1 MPRRFS
7 LKTRLLSLLLSA
19 AMVLMFLPA
28 SAFAA
33 DDEQVRVGDA
43 WLGSATRV
51 VSCGEGGTAAYDPD
65 TKTLTLTN
73 VTINHDYNAAI
84 WNTVEG
90 LTIKLVGKNSINSGE
105 QTGILSMQGCGLL
118 TLTGEE
124 GSLNITTADGQAIYA
139 NTGSLLI
146 KDTTVTAS
154 TEAFDTCAVSAD
166 LGIEISGS
174 TLESAIASG
183 NAIYTPGDLKIENSN
198 VTTSNDNQNNKGYP
212 AIWSDGD
219 ITINGGQL
227 KSTCKGGTA
236 LGAASTI
243 SITGCTLESASTDG
257 NAIYTPGDLKI
268 ENSNVTT
275 SNDNTNNNGYPAI
288 WCYGDITINGGQL
301 KSTCIGSDALG
312 AVGALSI
319 TDCNV
324 ENKGYYTALY
334 SGGKMTLT
342 GGSITAEAENNAII
356 SNSAM
361 TITNATVKAT
371 AQRYDALRAS
381 DVMKINGGSITADAG
396 DNAIISY
403 SAMTITNATVKATAQ
418 RHNALRASDVMK
430 INGGRV
436 EATTVLYDEETY
448 AIHMQ
453 PLDDG
458 SNDGRMEIGGGVEL
472 YVKGFSGI
480 AVGDEATIADAHIVI
495 DSEDWSIDMPV
506 KFAEGCDIALALG
519 GDSME
524 SAEPFDWYS
533 MSLEPFTPGTPGGT
547 YRYLELFSGAK
558 HTLRVTNGMI
568 SELNGKPYTGNEA
581 EIPAGSPVTLTLTV
595 NEDAFTAGEVFSS
608 WTLSPTPRDLQING
622 NVITFTMPAED
633 VEIRATG
640 DIPPEPGPDAEG
652 SPLFGLALGAVG
664 GTLVGLTFYA
674 AHELGIT
681 QTLRETLPAGAAIPA
696 NRGELALLLWNAA
709 DKPEPE
715 KQPAFTDV
723 SDLETAKAAQWAIE
737 AGLMETE
744 SSGKFAPAKRVT
756 RLKVFRTWKAA
767 NH

>member
-1 MPRRFS
+1 MRQKKGMFLMPRRFS
-7 LKTRLLSLLLSA
+7 LQARLLSLLLSA

-33 DDEQVRVGDA
+33 DDEQVRVGDT
-43 WLGSATRV
+43 WLGSAMRV
-51 VSCGEGGTAAYDPD
+51 VPCGDGTAAYDPD

-73 VTINHDYNAAI
+73 VTINCDDTTAI
-84 WNTVEG
+84 FNKTDG
-90 LTIKLVGKNSINSGE
+90 LTIKLVGENSINSGK
-105 QTGILSMQGCGLL
+105 QSGILSMQGCGLL
-118 TLTGEE
+118 TLTGE
-124 GSLNITTADGQAIYA
+124 GSLNITAAGHAIYA

-146 KDTTVTAS
+146 KDTTVKVS
-154 TEAFDTCAVSAD
+154 SDILAVCAD
-166 LGIEISGS
+166 LGIEISNS
-174 TLESAIASG
+174 TIESASTDS
-183 NAIYTPGDLKIENSN
+183 NAIYAPGDLTIENSN
-198 VTTSNDNQNNKGYP
+198 VTTSNDNKNDDGYP

-227 KSTCKGGTA
+227 KSTCAGGKA
-236 LGAASTI
+236 LGADGSLLVKDTTVKVSSDVLAVYANSGIEISDSTF
-243 SITGCTLESASTDG
+243 ESSSTNG
-257 NAIYTPGDLKI
+257 NAIWTPGDLKI

-275 SNDNTNNNGYPAI
+275 SNDNNNDNGYPAI
-288 WCYGDITINGGQL
+288 WCDGDITINGGQL
-301 KSTCIGSDALG
+301 KSTCAGSDALG
-312 AVGALSI
+312 AAGTLSI
-319 TDCNV
+319 TDCTV
-324 ENKGYYTALY
+324 ENKGASALY
-334 SGGKMTLT
+334 SQGKMTLT
-342 GGSITAEAENNAII
+342 GGSITADAEYNAII

-371 AQRYDALRAS
+371 AQRY
-381 DVMKINGGSITADAG
+381 
-396 DNAIISY
+396 
-403 SAMTITNATVKATAQ
+403 
-418 RHNALRASDVMK
+418 NALRASDVMK
-430 INGGRV
+430 IDGGKV
-436 EATTVLYDEETY
+436 EATTVLYDDETY

-453 PLDDG
+453 PMDDG

-480 AVGDEATIADAHIVI
+480 SVGEEATIADAHIVI

-506 KFAEGCDIALALG
+506 KFAEGYDIALALG

-524 SAEPFDWYS
+524 SAKPFDWYS
-533 MSLEPFTPGTPGGT
+533 MSLKPFTPGTPGGT
-547 YRYLELFSGAK
+547 YRYLELFSGAR

-568 SELNGKPYTGNEA
+568 SEMNGKPYTGSEA

-608 WTLSPTPRDLQING
+608 WTLSPTPRDLQIDG

-640 DIPPEPGPDAEG
+640 DIPPEPTPDAEV

-674 AHELGIT
+674 AHQLGIT

-715 KQPAFTDV
+715 NQPAFTDV
-723 SDLETAKAAQWAIE
+723 SDPETAKAAQWAIE

-767 NH
+767 KH

>member
-7 LKTRLLSLLLSA
+7 LKARLLSLLLSA

-33 DDEQVRVGDA
+33 DDKQVRVGDT
-43 WLGSATRV
+43 WLGSATRSV
-51 VSCGEGGTAAYDPD
+51 TCGEGTAAYDPD
-65 TKTLTLTN
+65 TKTLTLTKA
-73 VTINHDYNAAI
+73 TINHDYNAAI

-90 LTIKLVGKNSINSGE
+90 LTIELVGENSISSGE
-105 QTGILSMQGCGLL
+105 QTGILSQEGCGLL
-118 TLTGEE
+118 TLTGD
-124 GSLNITTADGQAIYA
+124 GSLKITVTEGNAIYV
-139 NTGSLLI
+139 NDGSLLI
-146 KDTTVTAS
+146 KDTTVKVSSGAS
-154 TEAFDTCAVSAD
+154 NACAVFAD
-166 LGIEISGS
+166 KGIEISGS
-174 TLESAIASG
+174 TLESAIANG

-198 VTTSNDNQNNKGYP
+198 VTTSNDNKNGDGYP
-212 AIWSDGD
+212 AIWCASN

-257 NAIYTPGDLKI
+257 NAIYTPGNLKI

-275 SNDNTNNNGYPAI
+275 NSTGNLPAI
-288 WCYGDITINGGQL
+288 WSDSNITISGGQL

-312 AVGALSI
+312 AIGTLSI
-319 TDCNV
+319 TDCTV
-324 ENKGYYTALY
+324 ENKGGYTALY

-342 GGSITAEAENNAII
+342 GGSITAEAERNAII
-356 SNSAM
+356 SERAM

-371 AQRYDALRAS
+371 AQKY
-381 DVMKINGGSITADAG
+381 
-396 DNAIISY
+396 
-403 SAMTITNATVKATAQ
+403 
-418 RHNALRASDVMK
+418 NALRASDVMK
-430 INGGRV
+430 IDGGRV

-524 SAEPFDWYS
+524 NAEPFDWYS
-533 MSLEPFTPGTPGGT
+533 MSLEPFTPGTPGT
-547 YRYLELFSGAK
+547 YPYLELFSGAK

-581 EIPAGSPVTLTLTV
+581 EIPAGSPVALTLTV

-608 WTLSPTPRDLQING
+608 WTLSPTPRDLQIDG
-622 NVITFTMPAED
+622 NVITFTMPAEN

-640 DIPPEPGPDAEG
+640 DIPPEPTPDAEV
-652 SPLFGLALGAVG
+652 SPLFGLALGAVS
-664 GTLVGLTFYA
+664 GTLVGLTLYTV
-674 AHELGIT
+674 HELGIT

>member
-1 MPRRFS
+1 MRQKKGMFLMPRRFS

-33 DDEQVRVGDA
+33 DDEQVRVGDT
-43 WLGSATRV
+43 WLGSAMRV
-51 VSCGEGGTAAYDPD
+51 VPCGDGTAAYDPD

-73 VTINHDYNAAI
+73 VTINCDDTTAI
-84 WNTVEG
+84 FNKTDG
-90 LTIKLVGKNSINSGE
+90 LTIKLVGENSINSGK
-105 QTGILSMQGCGLL
+105 QSGILSMQGCGLL
-118 TLTGEE
+118 TLTGE
-124 GSLNITTADGQAIYA
+124 GSLNITAAGHAIYA

-146 KDTTVTAS
+146 KDTTVKVS
-154 TEAFDTCAVSAD
+154 SDILAVCAD
-166 LGIEISGS
+166 LGIEISNS
-174 TLESAIASG
+174 TIESASTDS
-183 NAIYTPGDLKIENSN
+183 NAIYAPGDLTIENSN
-198 VTTSNDNQNNKGYP
+198 VTTSNDNKNDDGYP

-227 KSTCKGGTA
+227 KSTCAGGKA
-236 LGAASTI
+236 LGADGSLLVKDTTVKVSSDVLAVYANSGIEISDSTF
-243 SITGCTLESASTDG
+243 ESSSTNG
-257 NAIYTPGDLKI
+257 NAIWTPGDLKI

-275 SNDNTNNNGYPAI
+275 SNDNKNDNGYPAI
-288 WCYGDITINGGQL
+288 WCDGDITINGGQL
-301 KSTCIGSDALG
+301 KSTCAGSDALG
-312 AVGALSI
+312 AAGTLSI
-319 TDCNV
+319 TDCTV
-324 ENKGYYTALY
+324 ENKGASALY
-334 SGGKMTLT
+334 SQGKMTLT
-342 GGSITAEAENNAII
+342 GGSITADAEYNAII

-371 AQRYDALRAS
+371 AQRY
-381 DVMKINGGSITADAG
+381 
-396 DNAIISY
+396 
-403 SAMTITNATVKATAQ
+403 
-418 RHNALRASDVMK
+418 NALRASDVMK
-430 INGGRV
+430 IDGGKV
-436 EATTVLYDEETY
+436 EATTVLYDDETY

-453 PLDDG
+453 PMDDG

-480 AVGDEATIADAHIVI
+480 SVGEEATIADAHIVI

-506 KFAEGCDIALALG
+506 KFAEGYDIALALG

-524 SAEPFDWYS
+524 SAKPFDWYS
-533 MSLEPFTPGTPGGT
+533 MSLKPFTPGTPGGT
-547 YRYLELFSGAK
+547 YRYLELFSGAR

-568 SELNGKPYTGNEA
+568 SEMNGKPYTGSEA

-608 WTLSPTPRDLQING
+608 WTLSPTPRDLQIDG

-640 DIPPEPGPDAEG
+640 DIPPEPTPDAEV

-674 AHELGIT
+674 AHQLGIT

-715 KQPAFTDV
+715 NQPAFTDV
-723 SDLETAKAAQWAIE
+723 SDPETAKAAQWAIE

-767 NH
+767 KH

>member
-7 LKTRLLSLLLSA
+7 LKARLLSLLLSA

-43 WLGSATRV
+43 WLGSATRSV
-51 VSCGEGGTAAYDPD
+51 PCGEGTAAYDPD
-65 TKTLTLTN
+65 TKTLTLTKA
-73 VTINHDYNAAI
+73 TINHDYNAAI

-90 LTIKLVGKNSINSGE
+90 LTIELVGENSINSGN
-105 QTGILSMQGCGLL
+105 QSGILSMQGCGLL

-124 GSLNITTADGQAIYA
+124 GSLNITAADGHAIYA
-139 NTGSLLI
+139 NTGSLLV
-146 KDTTVTAS
+146 KDTTVKVS
-154 TEAFDTCAVSAD
+154 SDILAVYAD

-174 TLESAIASG
+174 TFESSTTDG
-183 NAIYTPGDLKIENSN
+183 NAIWTPGDLKIENSN

-212 AIWSDGD
+212 AIWCDRNITISGGQLKSTCAGGKALGADGSLLVKDTTVKVSSDVLAVYANLGIEISGSTFESASTDSNAIWTPGDLKIENSNVTTNSAGNFPAIWSDGD

-227 KSTCKGGTA
+227 KSTCT
-236 LGAASTI
+236 
-243 SITGCTLESASTDG
+243 
-257 NAIYTPGDLKI
+257 
-268 ENSNVTT
+268 
-275 SNDNTNNNGYPAI
+275 
-288 WCYGDITINGGQL
+288 
-301 KSTCIGSDALG
+301 GSDALG
-312 AVGALSI
+312 AAGTLSI
-319 TDCNV
+319 TNCNV
-324 ENKGYYTALY
+324 ENKGASALY
-334 SGGKMTLT
+334 SQGEMTLT
-342 GGSITAEAENNAII
+342 GGSITAEAEYNAII

-371 AQRYDALRAS
+371 AQKY
-381 DVMKINGGSITADAG
+381 
-396 DNAIISY
+396 
-403 SAMTITNATVKATAQ
+403 
-418 RHNALRASDVMK
+418 NALRASDVMK
-430 INGGRV
+430 IDGGWV
-436 EATTVLYDEETY
+436 EATTVRYDKKTY

-453 PLDDG
+453 PMADG
-458 SNDGRMEIGGGVEL
+458 SNNGRMEIGGGVEL
-472 YVKGFSGI
+472 YAKGYSGI
-480 AVGDEATIADAHIVI
+480 YVGDEATIEDAHIVI
-495 DSEDWSIDMPV
+495 DSDEWSIDMPV
-506 KFAEGCDIALALG
+506 KFAEGYDIALALG

-533 MSLEPFTPGTPGGT
+533 MSLEPYTPKQPGTYP
-547 YRYLELFSGAK
+547 YLELFSGAK
-558 HTLRVTNGMI
+558 HTLSVTNGTI

-581 EIPAGSPVTLTLTV
+581 EVPAGTPVTLTLTV

-608 WTLSPTPRDLQING
+608 WTLSPTPRDLQIDG

-640 DIPPEPGPDAEG
+640 DIPPEPTPDAED
-652 SPLFGLALGAVG
+652 SPLFGIALGAVG

-715 KQPAFTDV
+715 NQPAFTDV
-723 SDLETAKAAQWAIE
+723 SDPETAKAAQWAIE

-767 NH
+767 KH

>member
-1 MPRRFS
+1 MRQKKGMFLMPRRFS

-198 VTTSNDNQNNKGYP
+198 VTTNSAGNLP
-212 AIWSDGD
+212 AIWSD
-219 ITINGGQL
+219 
-227 KSTCKGGTA
+227 S
-236 LGAASTI
+236 
-243 SITGCTLESASTDG
+243 
-257 NAIYTPGDLKI
+257 
-268 ENSNVTT
+268 
-275 SNDNTNNNGYPAI
+275 
-288 WCYGDITINGGQL
+288 DITINGGQL

-312 AVGALSI
+312 AVGTLSI
-319 TDCNV
+319 TNCNV
-324 ENKGYYTALY
+324 ENKGGYTALY

-342 GGSITAEAENNAII
+342 
-356 SNSAM
+356 
-361 TITNATVKAT
+361 NATVKAT
-371 AQRYDALRAS
+371 AQTY
-381 DVMKINGGSITADAG
+381 
-396 DNAIISY
+396 
-403 SAMTITNATVKATAQ
+403 
-418 RHNALRASDVMK
+418 NALRASDVMK
-430 INGGRV
+430 IDGGRV
-436 EATTVLYDEETY
+436 EATTFGEEEY
-448 AIHMQ
+448 AIHME
-453 PLDDG
+453 PMADG

-472 YVKGFSGI
+472 YVKGYNGI
-480 AVGDEATIADAHIVI
+480 SVGEGATIEDAHIVI
-495 DSEDWSIDMPV
+495 DSEDCSIDMPV
-506 KFAEGCDIALALG
+506 KFADGYDIALALG

-524 SAEPFDWYS
+524 NAEPFDWYS

-547 YRYLELFSGAK
+547 YRYLELLSGAK
-558 HTLRVTNGMI
+558 HTLCVTNGMI
-568 SELNGKPYTGNEA
+568 SEMNGKPYTGNEA

-608 WTLSPTPRDLQING
+608 WALSPTPRDLQIDG

-640 DIPPEPGPDAEG
+640 DIPPEPTPDAEG
-652 SPLFGLALGAVG
+652 SPLFGIALGAVG

>member
-1 MPRRFS
+1 MRQKKGMFLMPRRFS

-275 SNDNTNNNGYPAI
+275 NSAGNLPAI
-288 WCYGDITINGGQL
+288 WSDSDITINGGQL

-312 AVGALSI
+312 AAGTLSI
-319 TDCNV
+319 TNCNV
-324 ENKGYYTALY
+324 ENKGGYTALY

-342 GGSITAEAENNAII
+342 
-356 SNSAM
+356 
-361 TITNATVKAT
+361 NATVKAT
-371 AQRYDALRAS
+371 AQTY
-381 DVMKINGGSITADAG
+381 
-396 DNAIISY
+396 
-403 SAMTITNATVKATAQ
+403 
-418 RHNALRASDVMK
+418 NALRASDVMK
-430 INGGRV
+430 IDGGRV
-436 EATTVLYDEETY
+436 EATTFGEEEY
-448 AIHMQ
+448 AIHME
-453 PLDDG
+453 PMADG

-472 YVKGFSGI
+472 YVKGYNGI
-480 AVGDEATIADAHIVI
+480 SVGEGATIEDAHIVI
-495 DSEDWSIDMPV
+495 DSEDCSIDMPV
-506 KFAEGCDIALALG
+506 KFADGYDIALALG

-524 SAEPFDWYS
+524 NTEPFDWYS

-547 YRYLELFSGAK
+547 YRYLELLSGAK
-558 HTLRVTNGMI
+558 HTLCVTNGMI
-568 SELNGKPYTGNEA
+568 SEMNGKPYTGNEA

-608 WTLSPTPRDLQING
+608 WALSPTPRDLQIDG

-640 DIPPEPGPDAEG
+640 DIPPEPTPDAEG
-652 SPLFGLALGAVG
+652 SPLFGIALGAVG

>member
-33 DDEQVRVGDA
+33 DDEQVRVGYT
-43 WLGSATRV
+43 WLGSATRSV
-51 VSCGEGGTAAYDPD
+51 TCGDGTAAYDPD

-73 VTINHDYNAAI
+73 ATINHDYNAAI
-84 WNTVEG
+84 WNTTDD
-90 LTIKLVGKNSINSGE
+90 LIIKLVGENSINSGNE
-105 QTGILSMQGCGLL
+105 AGILSQEGRGLL
-118 TLTGEE
+118 TLTGE
-124 GSLNITTADGQAIYA
+124 GSLNITAADNYAIYA
-139 NTGSLLI
+139 HTGSLLV
-146 KDTTVTAS
+146 KDTTVKVS
-154 TEAFDTCAVSAD
+154 SDTLAVYAD

-174 TLESAIASG
+174 TFESSTTDG
-183 NAIYTPGDLKIENSN
+183 NAIWAPGDLKIENSN

-212 AIWSDGD
+212 AIWCDSN

-236 LGAASTI
+236 LGAAGTI
-243 SITGCTLESASTDG
+243 SITGNTFESASTG
-257 NAIYTPGDLKI
+257 SNAIYTPGDLKI

-275 SNDNTNNNGYPAI
+275 NSAGNFPAI
-288 WCYGDITINGGQL
+288 WSDGDITINGGQL
-301 KSTCIGSDALG
+301 KSTCTGSDALG
-312 AVGALSI
+312 AAGTLSI
-319 TDCNV
+319 TNCNV
-324 ENKGYYTALY
+324 ENKGASALY
-334 SGGKMTLT
+334 SQGEMTLT
-342 GGSITAEAENNAII
+342 GGSITAEAEYNAII

-371 AQRYDALRAS
+371 AQKY
-381 DVMKINGGSITADAG
+381 
-396 DNAIISY
+396 
-403 SAMTITNATVKATAQ
+403 
-418 RHNALRASDVMK
+418 NALRASDVMK
-430 INGGRV
+430 IDGGWV
-436 EATTVLYDEETY
+436 KATTVLHDDAEPY

-472 YVKGFSGI
+472 YVKGVNGI
-480 AVGDEATIADAHIVI
+480 SVGEGATIEDAHIVI
-495 DSEDWSIDMPV
+495 DSEDCSIDMPV
-506 KFAEGCDIALALG
+506 KFADGYDIARALG
-519 GDSME
+519 GDSKE
-524 SAEPFDWYS
+524 NAKPFDWYS
-533 MSLEPFTPGTPGGT
+533 MSLEPFTPNQPGT
-547 YRYLELFSGAK
+547 YRYLELLSGAK

-568 SELNGKPYTGNEA
+568 SEMNGKPYTGNEA

-595 NEDAFTAGEVFSS
+595 NEDAFTAGEMFSS
-608 WTLSPTPRDLQING
+608 WTLSPTPRDLQIDG

-640 DIPPEPGPDAEG
+640 DIPPEPTPDAEG

-674 AHELGIT
+674 AHQLGIT

-715 KQPAFTDV
+715 NQPAFTDV
-723 SDLETAKAAQWAIE
+723 SDPETAKAAQWAIE

-767 NH
+767 KH

>member
-7 LKTRLLSLLLSA
+7 LKARLLSLFLSA

-33 DDEQVRVGDA
+33 DEEQVRVGYT
-43 WLGSATRV
+43 WLGSATRSV
-51 VSCGEGGTAAYDPD
+51 TCGEGTAAYDPD

-84 WNTVEG
+84 WNTTDD
-90 LTIKLVGKNSINSGE
+90 LTIKLVGENSINSGD
-105 QTGILSMQGCGLL
+105 QAGILSQEGCGLL
-118 TLTGEE
+118 TLTGD
-124 GSLNITTADGQAIYA
+124 GSLNITVTGGNAIFV

-146 KDTTVTAS
+146 KDTTVTVSSGAS
-154 TEAFDTCAVSAD
+154 DACAVTAD
-166 LGIEISGS
+166 YGIEISGS
-174 TLESAIASG
+174 TLKSAIANG
-183 NAIYTPGDLKIENSN
+183 NAIFARGDLKIENSN
-198 VTTSNDNQNNKGYP
+198 VTTSNDNQF
-212 AIWSDGD
+212 GD
-219 ITINGGQL
+219 
-227 KSTCKGGTA
+227 A
-236 LGAASTI
+236 
-243 SITGCTLESASTDG
+243 
-257 NAIYTPGDLKI
+257 
-268 ENSNVTT
+268 
-275 SNDNTNNNGYPAI
+275 YPAI
-288 WCYGDITINGGQL
+288 WCDGDITINGGQL

-312 AVGALSI
+312 AAGALSI

-342 GGSITAEAENNAII
+342 GGSITAEAENNAIM
-356 SNSAM
+356 SRSAM

-371 AQRYDALRAS
+371 AQKY
-381 DVMKINGGSITADAG
+381 
-396 DNAIISY
+396 
-403 SAMTITNATVKATAQ
+403 
-418 RHNALRASDVMK
+418 NALRASDVMK
-430 INGGRV
+430 IDGGRV
-436 EATTVLYDEETY
+436 EATTVRYDEETY
-448 AIHMQ
+448 AIHME
-453 PLDDG
+453 PMGDG

-472 YVKGFSGI
+472 YVKGYKGI
-480 AVGDEATIADAHIVI
+480 FVGEEATIEDAHIVI
-495 DSEDWSIDMPV
+495 DSDDWSIDMPV
-506 KFAEGCDIALALG
+506 KFAEGYDIALALG

-524 SAEPFDWYS
+524 NAEPFDWYS
-533 MSLEPFTPGTPGGT
+533 MSLEPFTPGTPGT
-547 YRYLELFSGAK
+547 YPYLELLSGAK
-558 HTLRVTNGMI
+558 HTLRVTNGTI
-568 SELNGKPYTGNEA
+568 SELNGKQYTGNEA

-608 WTLSPTPRDLQING
+608 WTLSPTPRDLQIDG
-622 NVITFTMPAED
+622 NVITFTMPAEN

-640 DIPPEPGPDAEG
+640 DIPPEPTPDAEV
-652 SPLFGLALGAVG
+652 SPLFGLALGAVS
-664 GTLVGLTFYA
+664 GTLVGLTLYTV
-674 AHELGIT
+674 HELGIT

>member
-7 LKTRLLSLLLSA
+7 LKARLLSLLLSA

-33 DDEQVRVGDA
+33 DDKQVRVGYT
-43 WLGSATRV
+43 WLGSVTRSV
-51 VSCGEGGTAAYDPD
+51 TCGDGTAAYDPD

-73 VTINHDYNAAI
+73 ATINHDYNAAI
-84 WNTVEG
+84 WNTTDD
-90 LTIKLVGKNSINSGE
+90 LTIKLVGENSINSGN
-105 QTGILSMQGCGLL
+105 QAGILSQEGRGLL
-118 TLTGEE
+118 TLTGE
-124 GSLNITTADGQAIYA
+124 GSLNITAADGYAIYA
-139 NTGSLLI
+139 HTGSLLV
-146 KDTTVTAS
+146 KDTTVKVS
-154 TEAFDTCAVSAD
+154 SDILAVYAD

-174 TLESAIASG
+174 TFESSSTDG
-183 NAIYTPGDLKIENSN
+183 NAIWTPGDLKIENSN
-198 VTTSNDNQNNKGYP
+198 VTTSNDNKNDDGYP

-227 KSTCKGGTA
+227 KSTGKGGSA
-236 LGAASTI
+236 LGAAGTL
-243 SITGCTLESASTDG
+243 SITG
-257 NAIYTPGDLKI
+257 
-268 ENSNVTT
+268 
-275 SNDNTNNNGYPAI
+275 
-288 WCYGDITINGGQL
+288 
-301 KSTCIGSDALG
+301 
-312 AVGALSI
+312 
-319 TDCNV
+319 CNV
-324 ENKGYYTALY
+324 ENKGASALY
-334 SGGKMTLT
+334 SQGKMTLT
-342 GGSITAEAENNAII
+342 GGNINAEAEYNAII
-356 SNSAM
+356 SDSAM

-371 AQRYDALRAS
+371 AQNY
-381 DVMKINGGSITADAG
+381 
-396 DNAIISY
+396 
-403 SAMTITNATVKATAQ
+403 
-418 RHNALRASDVMK
+418 NALRASDVMK
-430 INGGRV
+430 IDGGRV
-436 EATTVLYDEETY
+436 EATTFGDEEY

-453 PLDDG
+453 PIDDED
-458 SNDGRMEIGGGVEL
+458 NNGRMEIGGGVEL
-472 YVKGFSGI
+472 YVKGYSGI
-480 AVGDEATIADAHIVI
+480 SVGEEATIADAHIVI
-495 DSEDWSIDMPV
+495 DSVDWSIDMPV
-506 KFAEGCDIALALG
+506 KFAEGYDIALALG

-533 MSLEPFTPGTPGGT
+533 MKLVPFTPGGSKQPGSFP
-547 YRYLELFSGAK
+547 YLELFSGAK

-568 SELNGKPYTGNEA
+568 SEMNGKPYTGNEA

-608 WTLSPTPRDLQING
+608 WTLSPTPRDLQIDG

-640 DIPPEPGPDAEG
+640 DIPPEPGPDADG
-652 SPLFGLALGAVG
+652 SPLFGIALGAVG

-681 QTLRETLPAGAAIPA
+681 QTLREALPAGAAIPA

-723 SDLETAKAAQWAIE
+723 SDPETAKAAQWAIE

-767 NH
+767 KH

>member
-7 LKTRLLSLLLSA
+7 LKARLLSLLLSA

-33 DDEQVRVGDA
+33 DDKQVRVGDT
-43 WLGSATRV
+43 WLGSATRSV
-51 VSCGEGGTAAYDPD
+51 PCGEGTAAYDPD

-73 VTINHDYNAAI
+73 ATINHDYNAAI

-90 LTIKLVGKNSINSGE
+90 LTIELVGENSINSGE
-105 QTGILSMQGCGLL
+105 QTGILSQEGCGLL
-118 TLTGEE
+118 TLTGE
-124 GSLNITTADGQAIYA
+124 GSLNITVTGGNAIFV

-146 KDTTVTAS
+146 KDTTITVSSGASDACAVTA
-154 TEAFDTCAVSAD
+154 DYD
-166 LGIEISGS
+166 IEISGS
-174 TLESAIASG
+174 TLESAIANG
-183 NAIYTPGDLKIENSN
+183 NAIFARGDLKIENSN
-198 VTTSNDNQNNKGYP
+198 VTTSNDNKNDDGYP
-212 AIWSDGD
+212 AIWCKGD

-275 SNDNTNNNGYPAI
+275 NSAGNLPAI
-288 WCYGDITINGGQL
+288 WSDSDITINGGQL
-301 KSTCIGSDALG
+301 KSTCTGSDALG
-312 AVGALSI
+312 AAGTLSI
-319 TDCNV
+319 TNCNV
-324 ENKGYYTALY
+324 ENKGASALY
-334 SGGKMTLT
+334 SQGEMTLT
-342 GGSITAEAENNAII
+342 GGSITAEAEYNAII
-356 SNSAM
+356 SRSAM

-371 AQRYDALRAS
+371 AQHY
-381 DVMKINGGSITADAG
+381 
-396 DNAIISY
+396 
-403 SAMTITNATVKATAQ
+403 
-418 RHNALRASDVMK
+418 NALRASDVMK
-430 INGGRV
+430 IDGGRV
-436 EATTVLYDEETY
+436 EATTVLYDKETY

-453 PLDDG
+453 PMDDG
-458 SNDGRMEIGGGVEL
+458 SNNGRMEIGGGVEL
-472 YVKGFSGI
+472 YAKGFSGI
-480 AVGDEATIADAHIVI
+480 FVGEEATIADAHIVI
-495 DSEDWSIDMPV
+495 DSDDWSIDMPV
-506 KFAEGCDIALALG
+506 KFAEGYDIALALG

-524 SAEPFDWYS
+524 SAKPFDWYS
-533 MSLEPFTPGTPGGT
+533 MSLEPFTPGTPGT
-547 YRYLELFSGAK
+547 YPYLELFSGAK
-558 HTLRVTNGMI
+558 HTLRVTNGTI
-568 SELNGKPYTGNEA
+568 SEMNGKPYTGNEA

-608 WTLSPTPRDLQING
+608 WTLSPTPRDLQIDG

-715 KQPAFTDV
+715 NQPAFTDV
-723 SDLETAKAAQWAIE
+723 SDLEIAKAAQWAIE

-744 SSGKFAPAKRVT
+744 GSGKFAPAKRVT

-767 NH
+767 KH

>member
-33 DDEQVRVGDA
+33 DDQQVRVGYT
-43 WLGSATRV
+43 WLGSATRTV
-51 VSCGEGGTAAYDPD
+51 TCGEGTAAYDPD

-73 VTINHDYNAAI
+73 ATIDYDNDHVI
-84 WNTVEG
+84 WIETDSLIIN
-90 LTIKLVGKNSINSGE
+90 LVGENSISSRE
-105 QTGILSMQGCGLL
+105 YAGILNRGSCNL
-118 TLTGEE
+118 TLTGD
-124 GSLNITTADGQAIYA
+124 GSLNIAVGEDAAIYA
-139 NTGSLLI
+139 FNGSLLI
-146 KDTTVTAS
+146 ENTTVTVS
-154 TEAFDTCAVSAD
+154 SKSPEVCAVYAD
-166 LGIEISGS
+166 TGIKIIGS
-174 TLESAIASG
+174 TLKSTIANG
-183 NAIYTPGDLKIENSN
+183 NAIWTPGNLEIENSN
-198 VTTSNDNQNNKGYP
+198 VTTSNDNKN
-212 AIWSDGD
+212 GD
-219 ITINGGQL
+219 
-227 KSTCKGGTA
+227 
-236 LGAASTI
+236 
-243 SITGCTLESASTDG
+243 
-257 NAIYTPGDLKI
+257 
-268 ENSNVTT
+268 
-275 SNDNTNNNGYPAI
+275 GYPAI
-288 WCYGDITINGGQL
+288 WCDGDITINGGQL

-312 AVGALSI
+312 AAGTLSI

-324 ENKGYYTALY
+324 ENKGGYTALY

-342 GGSITAEAENNAII
+342 GGSITAEAEGNAIM
-356 SNSAM
+356 SRSAM

-371 AQRYDALRAS
+371 AQTY
-381 DVMKINGGSITADAG
+381 
-396 DNAIISY
+396 
-403 SAMTITNATVKATAQ
+403 
-418 RHNALRASDVMK
+418 NALRASDVMK
-430 INGGRV
+430 IDGGRV

-448 AIHMQ
+448 AIHME
-453 PLDDG
+453 PMADG

-480 AVGDEATIADAHIVI
+480 SVGEEATIADAHIVI
-495 DSEDWSIDMPV
+495 DSDDWSIDMPV
-506 KFAEGCDIALALG
+506 KFAEGYDIALALG

-533 MSLEPFTPGTPGGT
+533 MKLEPFTPGTPGT
-547 YRYLELFSGAK
+547 FPYLELFSGAK
-558 HTLRVTNGMI
+558 HTLRVTNGTI

-608 WTLSPTPRDLQING
+608 WTLSPTPRDLQIDG

-640 DIPPEPGPDAEG
+640 DIPPEPTPGAEV

-674 AHELGIT
+674 AHQFGIT

-715 KQPAFTDV
+715 NQPAFTDV
-723 SDLETAKAAQWAIE
+723 SDPETAKAAQWTIE

-744 SSGKFAPAKRVT
+744 SSGKFAPAKHVT
-756 RLKVFRTWKAA
+756 RLKVFRTWKSAG
-767 NH
+767 H

>member
-7 LKTRLLSLLLSA
+7 LKARLLSLLLSA

-33 DDEQVRVGDA
+33 DDEQVRVGDT
-43 WLGSATRV
+43 WLGSAMRV
-51 VSCGEGGTAAYDPD
+51 VPCGDGTAAYDPD

-73 VTINHDYNAAI
+73 VTINCDDTTAI
-84 WNTVEG
+84 FNKTDG
-90 LTIKLVGKNSINSGE
+90 LTIKLVGENSINSGK

-124 GSLNITTADGQAIYA
+124 GSLNITAAGHAIYA

-146 KDTTVTAS
+146 KDTTVKVS
-154 TEAFDTCAVSAD
+154 SDILAVCAD
-166 LGIEISGS
+166 LGIEISNS
-174 TLESAIASG
+174 TIESASTDG
-183 NAIYTPGDLKIENSN
+183 NAIYAPGDLTIENSN
-198 VTTSNDNQNNKGYP
+198 VTTSNDNKNDDGYP

-227 KSTCKGGTA
+227 KSTCTGNDA
-236 LGAASTI
+236 LGAAGT
-243 SITGCTLESASTDG
+243 
-257 NAIYTPGDLKI
+257 
-268 ENSNVTT
+268 
-275 SNDNTNNNGYPAI
+275 
-288 WCYGDITINGGQL
+288 
-301 KSTCIGSDALG
+301 
-312 AVGALSI
+312 LSI
-319 TDCNV
+319 TDCTV
-324 ENKGYYTALY
+324 ENKGGSALY
-334 SGGKMTLT
+334 SQGKMTLT
-342 GGSITAEAENNAII
+342 GGSITADAEYNAII

-371 AQRYDALRAS
+371 AQRY
-381 DVMKINGGSITADAG
+381 
-396 DNAIISY
+396 
-403 SAMTITNATVKATAQ
+403 
-418 RHNALRASDVMK
+418 NALRASDVMK
-430 INGGRV
+430 IDGGRV
-436 EATTVLYDEETY
+436 EATTVLHDDDVEPY

-453 PLDDG
+453 PMDDG
-458 SNDGRMEIGGGVEL
+458 NNGRMEIGGGVEL
-472 YVKGFSGI
+472 YVKGVNGI
-480 AVGDEATIADAHIVI
+480 SVGEGATIADAHIFI
-495 DSEDWSIDMPV
+495 DSEDCSIDMPV
-506 KFAEGCDIALALG
+506 KFADGYDIARALG
-519 GDSME
+519 GDSKE
-524 SAEPFDWYS
+524 NAKPFDWYS
-533 MSLEPFTPGTPGGT
+533 MSLEPFTPNQPGT
-547 YRYLELFSGAK
+547 YRYLELLSGAK

-568 SELNGKPYTGNEA
+568 SELNGKPYTGSEV

-608 WTLSPTPRDLQING
+608 WTLSPTPRDLQIDG

-640 DIPPEPGPDAEG
+640 DIPPEPTPDAEV

-681 QTLRETLPAGAAIPA
+681 QILRETLPAGAAIPA

-709 DKPEPE
+709 DKPEP
-715 KQPAFTDV
+715 KNQPAFTDV
-723 SDLETAKAAQWAIE
+723 SDPETAKAAQWAIE

-767 NH
+767 KH

>member
-7 LKTRLLSLLLSA
+7 LKTRLLSLLLST

-33 DDEQVRVGDA
+33 DDQQVRVGYT
-43 WLGSATRV
+43 WLGNATRTV
-51 VSCGEGGTAAYDPD
+51 TCGEGTAAYDPD

-73 VTINHDYNAAI
+73 ATINHDYNAAI

-90 LTIKLVGKNSINSGE
+90 LTIELVGENSIYSGE
-105 QTGILSMQGCGLL
+105 QTGILSQEGCGLL
-118 TLTGEE
+118 TLTGD
-124 GSLNITTADGQAIYA
+124 GSLNITVIGGNAIFV
-139 NTGSLLI
+139 NKGSLLI
-146 KDTTVTAS
+146 KDTTVTVSSGAS
-154 TEAFDTCAVSAD
+154 DACAVTAD
-166 LGIEISGS
+166 YGIEISGS
-174 TLESAIASG
+174 TFESAIANG
-183 NAIYTPGDLKIENSN
+183 NAIFVRGYMNGDLKIENSN
-198 VTTSNDNQNNKGYP
+198 VTTSNDNKN
-212 AIWSDGD
+212 GD
-219 ITINGGQL
+219 
-227 KSTCKGGTA
+227 
-236 LGAASTI
+236 
-243 SITGCTLESASTDG
+243 
-257 NAIYTPGDLKI
+257 
-268 ENSNVTT
+268 
-275 SNDNTNNNGYPAI
+275 GYPAI
-288 WCYGDITINGGQL
+288 WCDGDITINGGQL

-312 AVGALSI
+312 AAGTLSI

-324 ENKGYYTALY
+324 ENKGGYTALY

-342 GGSITAEAENNAII
+342 GGSITAEAEGNAIM
-356 SNSAM
+356 SRSAM

-371 AQRYDALRAS
+371 AQTY
-381 DVMKINGGSITADAG
+381 
-396 DNAIISY
+396 
-403 SAMTITNATVKATAQ
+403 
-418 RHNALRASDVMK
+418 NALRASDVMK
-430 INGGRV
+430 IDGGRV

-448 AIHMQ
+448 AIHME
-453 PLDDG
+453 PMADG

-472 YVKGFSGI
+472 YVKGYSGI
-480 AVGDEATIADAHIVI
+480 YVGEGATIEDAHIVI
-495 DSEDWSIDMPV
+495 NSEDCSIDMPV
-506 KFAEGCDIALALG
+506 KFAEGYDIALALG

-533 MSLEPFTPGTPGGT
+533 MSLEPFTPNQPGT

-581 EIPAGSPVTLTLTV
+581 EIPAGSPVALTLTV

-622 NVITFTMPAED
+622 NVITFTMPAEN

-640 DIPPEPGPDAEG
+640 DIPPEPTPDVEV
-652 SPLFGLALGAVG
+652 SPLFGLALGAVS
-664 GTLVGLTFYA
+664 GTLVGLTLYTV
-674 AHELGIT
+674 HELGIT

>member
-1 MPRRFS
+1 MRQKKGMFLMPRRFS
-7 LKTRLLSLLLSA
+7 LKARLLSLLLSA

-33 DDEQVRVGDA
+33 DDEQVRVGYT
-43 WLGSATRV
+43 WLGSATRFV
-51 VSCGEGGTAAYDPD
+51 TCGDGTAAYDPD

-73 VTINHDYNAAI
+73 ATINHDYNAAI
-84 WNTVEG
+84 WNTTDD
-90 LTIKLVGKNSINSGE
+90 LTIKLVGENSINSGN
-105 QTGILSMQGCGLL
+105 QAGILSQEGRGLL
-118 TLTGEE
+118 TLTGE
-124 GSLNITTADGQAIYA
+124 GSLNITAADNYAIYA
-139 NTGSLLI
+139 HTGSLLV
-146 KDTTVTAS
+146 KDTTVKVS
-154 TEAFDTCAVSAD
+154 SDTLAVYAD

-174 TLESAIASG
+174 TFESSTTDG
-183 NAIYTPGDLKIENSN
+183 NAIWTPGDLKIENSN

-212 AIWSDGD
+212 AICCDGD
-219 ITINGGQL
+219 ITISGGQL
-227 KSTCKGGTA
+227 KSTCAGGKA
-236 LGAASTI
+236 LGADGSLLVKDTTVKVSSDVLAVYANLGIEISGSTF
-243 SITGCTLESASTDG
+243 ESASTDS
-257 NAIYTPGDLKI
+257 NAIWTPGDLKI

-275 SNDNTNNNGYPAI
+275 NSAGNFPAI
-288 WCYGDITINGGQL
+288 WSDRNITINGGQL
-301 KSTCIGSDALG
+301 KSTCTGSDALG
-312 AVGALSI
+312 AAGTLSI
-319 TDCNV
+319 TNCNM
-324 ENKGYYTALY
+324 ENKGASALY
-334 SGGKMTLT
+334 SQGEMTLT
-342 GGSITAEAENNAII
+342 DGSITAEAEYNAII
-356 SNSAM
+356 SDSAM

-371 AQRYDALRAS
+371 AQKY
-381 DVMKINGGSITADAG
+381 
-396 DNAIISY
+396 
-403 SAMTITNATVKATAQ
+403 
-418 RHNALRASDVMK
+418 NALRASDFMK
-430 INGGRV
+430 IDGGRV
-436 EATTVLYDEETY
+436 EATTTTVLYDDAEPY

-453 PLDDG
+453 PMGDG

-472 YVKGFSGI
+472 YVKGYKGI
-480 AVGDEATIADAHIVI
+480 SVGEGATIEDAHIVI
-495 DSEDWSIDMPV
+495 DSEDCSIDMPV
-506 KFAEGCDIALALG
+506 KFADGYDIARALG
-519 GDSME
+519 GDSKE
-524 SAEPFDWYS
+524 NAKPFDWYS
-533 MSLEPFTPGTPGGT
+533 MSLEPFTPNQPGT
-547 YRYLELFSGAK
+547 YRYLELLSGAK

-568 SELNGKPYTGNEA
+568 SEMNGKPYTGNEA

-608 WTLSPTPRDLQING
+608 WTLSPTPRDLQIDG

-640 DIPPEPGPDAEG
+640 DIPPEPTPDEDG
-652 SPLFGLALGAVG
+652 NPMFGLALGAVA

-715 KQPAFTDV
+715 NQPAFTDV
-723 SDLETAKAAQWAIE
+723 SDPETAKAAQWAIE

>member
-33 DDEQVRVGDA
+33 DDEQVRVGYT
-43 WLGSATRV
+43 WLGSATRSV
-51 VSCGEGGTAAYDPD
+51 TCGDGTAAYDPD

-73 VTINHDYNAAI
+73 ATINHDYNAAI
-84 WNTVEG
+84 WNTTDD
-90 LTIKLVGKNSINSGE
+90 LIIKLVGENSINSGNE
-105 QTGILSMQGCGLL
+105 AGILSQEGRGLL
-118 TLTGEE
+118 TLTGE
-124 GSLNITTADGQAIYA
+124 GSLNITAADNYAIYA
-139 NTGSLLI
+139 HTGSLLV
-146 KDTTVTAS
+146 KDTTVKVS
-154 TEAFDTCAVSAD
+154 SDTLAVYAD

-174 TLESAIASG
+174 TFESSTTDG
-183 NAIYTPGDLKIENSN
+183 NAIWAPGDLKIENSN

-212 AIWSDGD
+212 AIWCDSN

-236 LGAASTI
+236 LGAAGTI
-243 SITGCTLESASTDG
+243 SITGNTFESASTG
-257 NAIYTPGDLKI
+257 SNAIYTPGDLKI

-275 SNDNTNNNGYPAI
+275 NSAGNFPAI
-288 WCYGDITINGGQL
+288 WSDGDITINGGQL
-301 KSTCIGSDALG
+301 KSTCTGSDALG
-312 AVGALSI
+312 AAGTLSI
-319 TDCNV
+319 TNCNV
-324 ENKGYYTALY
+324 ENKGASALY
-334 SGGKMTLT
+334 SQGEMTLT
-342 GGSITAEAENNAII
+342 GGSITAEAEYNAII

-371 AQRYDALRAS
+371 AQKY
-381 DVMKINGGSITADAG
+381 
-396 DNAIISY
+396 
-403 SAMTITNATVKATAQ
+403 
-418 RHNALRASDVMK
+418 NALRASDVMK
-430 INGGRV
+430 IDGGWV
-436 EATTVLYDEETY
+436 KATTVLHDDAEPY

-458 SNDGRMEIGGGVEL
+458 SNNGRMEIGGGVEL
-472 YVKGFSGI
+472 YVKGVNGI
-480 AVGDEATIADAHIVI
+480 SVGEGATIEDAHIVI
-495 DSEDWSIDMPV
+495 DSEDCSIDMPV
-506 KFAEGCDIALALG
+506 KFADGYDIARALG
-519 GDSME
+519 GNSKE
-524 SAEPFDWYS
+524 NAKPFDWYS

-547 YRYLELFSGAK
+547 YRYLELLSGAK

-581 EIPAGSPVTLTLTV
+581 EIPAGSPVTLTLTLTV
-595 NEDAFTAGEVFSS
+595 NEDAFTAGEMFSS
-608 WTLSPTPRDLQING
+608 WTLSPTPRDLQIDG

-640 DIPPEPGPDAEG
+640 DIPPEPTPDAEG

-664 GTLVGLTFYA
+664 GTLVGLTLYT

-681 QTLRETLPAGAAIPA
+681 QTLRETLPAGTAIPA

-723 SDLETAKAAQWAIE
+723 SDPETAKAAQWAIE

-767 NH
+767 KH

>member
-105 QTGILSMQGCGLL
+105 HTGILSMQGCGLL
-118 TLTGEE
+118 TLTGE

-243 SITGCTLESASTDG
+243 SITGCTLESASTG
-257 NAIYTPGDLKI
+257 SNAIYTPGDLTI

-275 SNDNTNNNGYPAI
+275 NSAGNLPAI
-288 WCYGDITINGGQL
+288 WSDSDITINGGQL
-301 KSTCIGSDALG
+301 KSTCTGSDALG
-312 AVGALSI
+312 ATGTLSI
-319 TDCNV
+319 TDCTV

-342 GGSITAEAENNAII
+342 GGSITAEAEDNAIL
-356 SNSAM
+356 SRSAM

-371 AQRYDALRAS
+371 AQKY
-381 DVMKINGGSITADAG
+381 
-396 DNAIISY
+396 
-403 SAMTITNATVKATAQ
+403 
-418 RHNALRASDVMK
+418 NALRASDVMK
-430 INGGRV
+430 IDGGRV
-436 EATTVLYDEETY
+436 EATTFGENIY

-453 PLDDG
+453 PMDDG
-458 SNDGRMEIGGGVEL
+458 SNNGRMEIGGGVEL

-480 AVGDEATIADAHIVI
+480 FVGEEATIADAHIVI
-495 DSEDWSIDMPV
+495 DSDDWSIDMPV
-506 KFAEGCDIALALG
+506 KFADGYDIARALG
-519 GDSME
+519 GDSKG

-533 MSLEPFTPGTPGGT
+533 MSLEPFTPGTPGT
-547 YRYLELFSGAK
+547 YRYLELLSGAK

-608 WTLSPTPRDLQING
+608 WTLFPTPRDLQIDG

-640 DIPPEPGPDAEG
+640 DIPPEPTPDAEG

-674 AHELGIT
+674 AHEIGIT